1 MSFTV
6 ESLREQ
12 LAGFEPASRFAVA
25 FSGGLDSTVLLHAAH
40 AALRHR
46 DSAILRAIHVHHGL
60 SPHADAWEASCRAV
74 CDALGVDLHVERVQI
89 RRDAGA
95 SLENLARQR
104 RYEAFEALLAP
115 GDVLLMAH
123 HLDDQA
129 ETFLLRSLRGAGPR
143 GLAAIPARR
152 ALGNGMLF
160 RPLLA
165 TRRAALEEWA
175 QAQRLTWVEDESN
188 TSLHHDRNYCR
199 HAVLPLLEARWPG
212 YRESWLRTSQLAQ
225 EADELTEALAQ
236 LDFALVKTGSLAVL
250 DSERLQ
256 GLSAARQRNV
266 LRYWLQLAGAPDP
279 GWNVLMHIV
288 TEMLPAS
295 IEAHPELRWR
305 EGGLS
310 VVVRRHKG
318 SLYLQK
324 VMQSIA
330 TSSQF
335 LWHPHDTLHLPSN
348 GCVYA
353 LAVDG
358 PGLRI
363 PEGAHVTLRYR
374 QGGEVCRL
382 AGRRSR
388 ALKKI
393 LQDANVPPWLRERI
407 PLVHIDETLV
417 CIPGVGICDGWR
429 TEAGEAGWK
438 LVWIPPD
445 VDPDA

>member
-6 ESLREQ
+6 ESLKDQ
-12 LAGFEPASRFAVA
+12 LAGFDPDSRFAVA

-40 AALRHR
+40 AVMR
-46 DSAILRAIHVHHGL
+46 DRDDGNLRAIHVHHGL
-60 SPHADAWEASCRAV
+60 SPNADAWEARCRGI
-74 CDALGVDLHVERVQI
+74 CEALGIVLHVERIQI
-89 RRDAGA
+89 RRDEGA

-104 RYEAFEALLAP
+104 RYEVFEALLAP
-115 GDVLLMAH
+115 GEVLLMAH

-129 ETFLLRSLRGAGPR
+129 ETFLLRTLRGAGPR

-152 ALGNGMLF
+152 ALGKGSLY
-160 RPLLA
+160 RPLLE
-165 TRRAALEEWA
+165 TSRQALEQWA
-175 QAQRLTWVEDESN
+175 HSQALQWVDDESN
-188 TSLHHDRNYCR
+188 ASLHHDRNYCR

-212 YRESWLRTSQLAQ
+212 YRESWMRTSQLAQ

-236 LDFALVKTGSLAVL
+236 LDFALVKTGSLTVL

-279 GWNVLMHIV
+279 GWNVLTHIV
-288 TEMLPAS
+288 DEMLAAS
-295 IEAHPELRWR
+295 VEAHPELRWR

-318 SLYLQK
+318 CLFLQK
-324 VMQSIA
+324 VMQTIA

-335 LWHPHDTLHLPSN
+335 PWHPHDILHLPSN

-358 PGLRI
+358 QGLRI

-388 ALKKI
+388 PLKKNS
-393 LQDANVPPWLRERI
+393 AGREYSAMAARAHPPGPYRR
-407 PLVHIDETLV
+407 
-417 CIPGVGICDGWR
+417 C
-429 TEAGEAGWK
+429 AGLHSWHRH
-438 LVWIPPD
+438 L
-445 VDPDA
+445 

>member
-6 ESLREQ
+6 ESLKDQ
-12 LAGFEPASRFAVA
+12 LAGFDPDNRFAVA

-40 AALRHR
+40 AVMR
-46 DSAILRAIHVHHGL
+46 DRDDGNLRAIHVHHGL
-60 SPHADAWEASCRAV
+60 SPNADAWEARCRGI
-74 CDALGVDLHVERVQI
+74 CEALGIVLHVERIQI
-89 RRDAGA
+89 RRDEGA

-104 RYEAFEALLAP
+104 RYEVFEALLSP
-115 GDVLLMAH
+115 GEVLLMAH

-129 ETFLLRSLRGAGPR
+129 ETFLLRTLRGAGPR

-152 ALGNGMLF
+152 ALGKGSLY
-160 RPLLA
+160 RPFLE
-165 TRRAALEEWA
+165 TSRQALEQWA
-175 QAQRLTWVEDESN
+175 HSQALQWVDDESN
-188 TSLHHDRNYCR
+188 ASLHHDRNYCR

-212 YRESWLRTSQLAQ
+212 YRESWMRTSQLAQ

-236 LDFALVKTGSLAVL
+236 LDFALVKTGSLTVL

-279 GWNVLMHIV
+279 GWNVLTHIV
-288 TEMLPAS
+288 DEMLAAS
-295 IEAHPELRWR
+295 VEAHPELRWR

-318 SLYLQK
+318 CLFLQK
-324 VMQSIA
+324 VMQTIA

-335 LWHPHDTLHLPSN
+335 PWHPHDILHLPSN

-358 PGLRI
+358 QGLRI

-388 ALKKI
+388 PLKKI
-393 LQDANVPPWLRERI
+393 LQDANIPPWLRERI
-407 PLVHIDETLV
+407 PLVHIDDVLV
-417 CIPGVGICDGWR
+417 CIPGIGICEGWLGG
-429 TEAGEAGWK
+429 TGEAGWK
-438 LVWIPPD
+438 VVWLPPD